1 MKEVIVIKR
10 RRAWEWQLRDQGG
23 ILIMGGRERTRPAA
37 RYQGYRT
44 LFMLLASS
52 WRSSASRPLKTLPI
66 PKNSVTRN
74 EPALRRPKRVEPGA
88 FSSD

>member
-37 RYQGYRT
+37 
-44 LFMLLASS
+44 
-52 WRSSASRPLKTLPI
+52 
-66 PKNSVTRN
+66 
-74 EPALRRPKRVEPGA
+74 
-88 FSSD
+88 